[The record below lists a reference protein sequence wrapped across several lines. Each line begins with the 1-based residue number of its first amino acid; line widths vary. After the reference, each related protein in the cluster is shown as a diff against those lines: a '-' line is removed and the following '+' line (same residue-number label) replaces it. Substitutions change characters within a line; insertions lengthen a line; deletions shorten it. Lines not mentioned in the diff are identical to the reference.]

1 MIFQW
6 KIAYFQQKDKAWNAN
21 VIRLYCCKTM
31 PSAMLSIRNGGEN
44 SEKSSTPE
52 YWTARTVQR
61 LLQYMRLSA
70 LFSSLAIINVS
81 IIGMLFD
88 HNCRHLKYFL
98 FSQFRSGFVIQ
109 SVRLLHG
116 VSGSVCYVYLLRC
129 AGSPWDCCF
138 WLQSLRVCSTSTFLV
153 RSPRFCSLGLEIYE
167 H

>member
-1 MIFQW
+1 MSFARMAVKRCQVRCYQLETVE
-6 KIAYFQQKDKAWNAN
+6 KIARK
-21 VIRLYCCKTM
+21 
-31 PSAMLSIRNGGEN
+31 
-44 SEKSSTPE
+44 
-52 YWTARTVQR
+52 VQLNTEQRELHR

-70 LFSSLAIINVS
+70 LFSSLGIINVS

-116 VSGSVCYVYLLRC
+116 VSGSVCYICLLRC

-138 WLQSLRVCSTSTFLV
+138 QPLTFAV
-153 RSPRFCSLGLEIYE
+153 DFFARLGLVFTSFTHLLMIKFDQVAQFGRILIA
-167 H
+167 